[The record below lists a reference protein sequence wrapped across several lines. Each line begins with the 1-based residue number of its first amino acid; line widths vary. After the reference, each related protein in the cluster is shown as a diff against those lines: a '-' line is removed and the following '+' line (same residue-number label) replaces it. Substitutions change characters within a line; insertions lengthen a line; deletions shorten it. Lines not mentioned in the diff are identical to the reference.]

1 MSNSKDT
8 TKRKVSKTG
17 VLSYK
22 GCKYYIK
29 EKELKGQTV
38 EVVRE
43 SEHQTLTIKYGE
55 TTAIARQF
63 DMVTFSS
70 IAKRKPENDDLI
82 ISPQGYFRYKGKR
95 YFVESPQF
103 HSRKVIIEEIKNQ
116 IQVKLAAVPMFK
128 CLAEP
133 AEGEF
138 K

>member
-1 MSNSKDT
+1 MSNSKMI
-8 TKRKVSKTG
+8 KRKVSSTG

-22 GCKYYIK
+22 GCKYYLK
-29 EKELKGQTV
+29 EKVLKGQTI

-43 SEHQTLTIKYGE
+43 SQHNTLIVKGKI
-55 TTAIARQF
+55 TAVARQF

-70 IAKRKPENDDLI
+70 IAKRKPENDELI

-116 IQVKLAAVPMFK
+116 IQVKLAAVPMSK

-138 K
+138 E

>member
-43 SEHQTLTIKYGE
+43 SEHQNLIVKLGK
-55 TTAIARQF
+55 TTAVARQF
-63 DMVTFSS
+63 EMVGFSS
-70 IAKRKPENDDLI
+70 LLKTPEGVVRI
-82 ISPQGYFRYKGKR
+82 IDPQGFFQYKGVR
-95 YFVESPQF
+95 YFVQSPQF
-103 HSRKVIIEEIKNQ
+103 YSRTVIVEEIGNNQ
-116 IQVKLAAVPMFK
+116 IQVKLKSVPSCK
-128 CLAEP
+128 HLAEP
-133 AEGEF
+133 AGEF
-138 K
+138 E